1 MDHLS
6 HKTHGVNMKN
16 PVIVDAIRSPMARAK
31 SDGALAEL
39 HPVDL
44 L

>member
-1 MDHLS
+1 
-6 HKTHGVNMKN
+6 MKN